1 MGLFGLFKSDPLK
14 ELFKGYERGSRKDVL
29 QAATLISGNDP
40 EIVKIMNSA
49 LNDPVRY
56 LKTRAEQFEERGIDF
71 DDEDFPE
78 EYEPEELLLLAMV
91 DELEEHKYLFEFDWK
106 VGLEDLTWGLEQLKN
121 YGLIADVM
129 KTVKLNENGNIE
141 EWGKEINSALGEK
154 ACVCYIDID
163 SDSYPVVILNYD
175 ILGKLETPFV
185 TAM

>member
-14 ELFKGYERGSRKDVL
+14 ELFKGYERASCKDVL

-40 EIVKIMNSA
+40 EIVKIMSSA
-49 LNDPVRY
+49 LNDPIKY
-56 LKTRAEQFEERGIDF
+56 LRTRAEQFEQRGIDF
-71 DDEDFPE
+71 EDEDLPE
-78 EYEPEELLLLAMV
+78 EFSPEELLILAMV

-106 VGLEDLTWGLEQLKN
+106 VELEDLTWGLEQLKS

-129 KTVKLNENGNIE
+129 KTVKLNENDNIE
-141 EWGKEINSALGEK
+141 VWGKEINSALGEK

-163 SDSYPVVILNYD
+163 SDSFPVVILDHD

-185 TAM
+185 MAM